1 MKSQN
6 IILASLIV
14 LTVLSQ
20 VETKFIWGKSIN
32 LLTDDDRVEAPS
44 NTLCLNYLPYNI
56 WNNPQGDYYNWY
68 GLYGK
73 SINGTTF
80 LTGHVFDRHLA
91 VNGACTLEQKQ

>member
-1 MKSQN
+1 MKSYT
-6 IILASLIV
+6 IMIACLIV
-14 LTVLSQ
+14 LTVFTQ
-20 VETKFIWGKSIN
+20 VDNKFIWGKSIN
-32 LLTDDDRVEAPS
+32 LKTDDSVETPS
-44 NTLCLNYLPYNI
+44 NSICLNYLPYNI

-91 VNGACTLEQKQ
+91 VNGACTLQQKQ